1 MARLVIN
8 PGSPTAWEVHLKA
21 GVNSLGRG
29 FANDFKLD
37 DPSVSGAHCQIVVD
51 QDNVI
56 IRDLG
61 STNGTYVNRAPV
73 RETALQ
79 PGQTIHLGGVEMLFR
94 SDTPAYLTVNEAE
107 SVPPPIPVPPIAPLL
122 AVPATAAGS
131 QNCRFHHKTPG
142 RFFCNKCQKFFC
154 ELCVTSR
161 PMAGVRHAYCRHCG
175 AECAP
180 VQVRLQRAVQA
191 GFVARLPG
199 AFAYPIRGAG
209 ALVIIVGIVVLA
221 LLQFGQ
227 MMMGFGSIRFLI
239 FGLILQ
245 VCAGGYLFTY
255 LQSIVHSTTAEDRE
269 MPDLP
274 GMSNF
279 LEDILLPFFRLLGL
293 VLFCFGPA
301 IGLAIW
307 VAASGQSAAGPA
319 VIAAAVFGGLYFPM
333 AFLAVA
339 ILDSVAA
346 ANPLVIVPSIVKVP
360 LEYLL
365 TLCLLAA
372 VIAFR
377 ALGDFLVRVLFPK
390 GFTTHSM
397 GELFAMLSAQAFW
410 GFTSFYLLVV
420 AVHILGLLYVT
431 KKNKLGWLDR

>member
-1 MARLVIN
+1 MARLLIN
-8 PGSPTAWEVHLKA
+8 PGSPTAWEIQLKA

-51 QDNVI
+51 QNNVI
-56 IRDLG
+56 IKDLG

-73 RETALQ
+73 REAALQ
-79 PGQTIHLGGVEMLFR
+79 PGQTVHLGGVEMLFR

-180 VQVRLQRAVQA
+180 VQVRLQRAV
-191 GFVARLPG
+191 
-199 AFAYPIRGAG
+199 
-209 ALVIIVGIVVLA
+209 LA

-227 MMMGFGSIRFLI
+227 MMMGFGSIRLLI

-279 LEDILLPFFRLLGL
+279 LDDILLPFFRLLGL

-307 VAASGQSAAGPA
+307 VATSGQSAAGPA

-397 GELFAMLSAQAFW
+397 GELFTMLSAQAFW